1 MTDRLTS
8 VPTLVVIV
16 GPIASG
22 KSTVASAL
30 GERFRASGRQ
40 VAVLDLDE
48 LVETIGG
55 FVDRPG
61 EQFRQAQVVFGKL
74 VAAWLDQGFDVIAH
88 GPFFQ
93 PDEDERLLHAVSEN
107 VTPRRVLLHATLEV
121 ALERVTADPERV
133 LSSVPDI
140 LKATYDRVAELLPT
154 MPQNEWTFDTTTAD
168 TQTIVDQLAEALL
181 T

>member
-1 MTDRLTS
+1 MTDKLSS

-22 KSTVASAL
+22 KSTVATAL
-30 GERFRASGRQ
+30 GERFRAAGRQ

-48 LVETIGG
+48 LVQAIGW
-55 FVDRPG
+55 FVGLPG
-61 EQFRQAQVVFGKL
+61 EHFGRAQVVFGKL
-74 VAAWLDQGFDVIAH
+74 VGAWLDQGFDVIAN

-93 PDEDERLLHAVSEN
+93 RHEDEALLHAISGKS
-107 VTPRRVLLHATLEV
+107 TPRRVLLHAPFEV

-133 LSSVPDI
+133 LSSVPDF

-154 MPQNEWTFDTTTAD
+154 MPQSEWTFDTTTAD
-168 TQTIVDQLAEALL
+168 AQTIVDQLAEALL